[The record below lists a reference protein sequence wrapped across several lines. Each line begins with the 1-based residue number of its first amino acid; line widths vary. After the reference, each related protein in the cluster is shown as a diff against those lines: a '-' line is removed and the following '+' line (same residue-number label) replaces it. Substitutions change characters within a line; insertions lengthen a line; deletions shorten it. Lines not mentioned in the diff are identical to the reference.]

1 MARADEQANFARWCR
16 LVRLGSLVVFA
27 GLGVLVAVAGL
38 SMLKGY
44 AGGVSGPTSR
54 GLWAAV
60 QFSPALGYAWALWA
74 VQRTLADLGRG
85 ATFSPTV
92 ARAMRHIGYGVIVGA
107 LLSVFAVTN
116 LSRVLMHGRGSFMYF
131 DMSGIVLAVV
141 GAALIL
147 LARLIDRARLIES
160 ELDEI
165 L

>member
-1 MARADEQANFARWCR
+1 MARAEEQLNFARWCR
-16 LVRLGSLVVFA
+16 LVRLGSLAVFV
-27 GLGVLVAVAGL
+27 GLAALLAVAGL
-38 SMLKGY
+38 AMVKGH
-44 AGGVSGPTSR
+44 AGGMSGPGTR

-74 VQRTLADLGRG
+74 VQRTLADLGAG

-116 LSRVLMHGRGSFMYF
+116 LSRVLMHGHGSFMYF

>member
-1 MARADEQANFARWCR
+1 MARGDGQANFARWCR
-16 LVRLGSLVVFA
+16 LVRLGALVTFA
-27 GLGVLVAVAGL
+27 GLAALIGIAVLA
-38 SMLKGY
+38 MIKG
-44 AGGVSGPTSR
+44 ATGEPAAR

-74 VQRTLADLGRG
+74 VQRALADLGAG
-85 ATFSPTV
+85 TTFSPTV
-92 ARAMRHIGYGVIVGA
+92 ARAMRHMGYGVIVGA

-116 LSRVLMHGRGSFMYF
+116 LSRVLMHGRGSFMFF
-131 DMSGIVLAVV
+131 DMSGIVLVVV